1 MKSVVE
7 IYEETGDFEQ
17 AVLESGLPAL
27 EAHMELMESG
37 LVNLKDPIVYKNREA
52 YLGAKAEEM
61 FQEMIP
67 EAVDANRV
75 IKRNNPTFD
84 FMFGE
89 LKIDIKFSSMRF
101 NPDRVCYGYGK
112 GKAHAYYAISC
123 RQKADLYIAFCE
135 SRKGYE
141 LINPYVLVIPAA
153 FMFEGKK
160 GYSKSFIKG
169 GTFFNNFVIYK
180 KDLRKVLERYDWI
193 LGYEKRLQRESVQK

>member
-17 AVLESGLPAL
+17 AVRESGLPAL

-37 LVNLKDPIVYKNREA
+37 LVNLKDPIVYRNREA

-75 IKRNNPTFD
+75 IQRNNPTFD

-101 NPDRVCYGYGK
+101 YSEKNYRGK
-112 GKAHAYYAISC
+112 VSPHYAISS

-193 LGYEKRLQRESVQK
+193 LGYEKRLQRESVSK